1 MTHSSLSVTCSSH
14 TCRRD
19 ARAVEVPL
27 SLTTAPQ
34 ARDAP
39 RTRRARNCSPHHALC
54 RPADADDDRADVPID
69 RATYCTMRSL
79 MTVNRV
85 FSEPALDRLWE
96 SATPWRLGV
105 LMPSSMVEIQIAE
118 VRCPIEHYRQV
129 CSTLKHLK
137 IGPMSALL
145 VSLDPRASVYCMLI
159 GIR

>member
-1 MTHSSLSVTCSSH
+1 VPSKFLCLLPLRPRLAMHRALAVSEIARLITRSVAS
-14 TCRRD
+14 
-19 ARAVEVPL
+19 
-27 SLTTAPQ
+27 
-34 ARDAP
+34 
-39 RTRRARNCSPHHALC
+39 
-54 RPADADDDRADVPID
+54 ADADDDRADAPID
-69 RATYCTMRSL
+69 RATYCTMRAL

-85 FSEPALDRLWE
+85 FSEPALDRIWE

-105 LMPSSMVEIQIAE
+105 LMPSSMVEVQIAD

-145 VSLDPRASVYCMLI
+145 VSLEPRASIYCLLI